1 MPGMLFSSIPS
12 VTQQN
17 IVVSLPVFMK
27 FSQIDKIEDI
37 PMQSFKLKDQPEND
51 KGVYDKLNT
60 FI

>member
-37 PMQSFKLKDQPEND
+37 PMQSLKL
-51 KGVYDKLNT
+51 
-60 FI
+60 